1 MRAVLWIIA
10 IFALAAGLSL
20 VAEHSTGTVLV
31 SFSHYRIQLSLN
43 LVICLLVL
51 GFLAGYVVVRLVLRT
66 MRVPKAIG
74 RYRDQRR
81 RVIAERKLHESL
93 RAFMEGRYAQALKLA
108 GDAYRRSD
116 KAGIETLVAARAA
129 HELQDHESYR
139 DWIGRA
145 SQIEWLRTA
154 RLMTEAELALDGR
167 RFDEASNRLVVLRER
182 GERHIAAQR
191 LALKAAEGAGKW
203 DETARLARQLRKH
216 KGLTDDA
223 AAAIVRESH
232 LECLRQRTGD
242 GAALAEY
249 WASISAREAS
259 DHVLLERSV
268 PLLVAAGQGSI
279 ARRAV
284 EDMLSVH
291 WEPAL
296 ARSYADCCVDA
307 EDLSPGLAK
316 AEAWLV
322 DHPSDAGLLLT
333 LGRLCM
339 RMKLWGKAQSYLE
352 ASMSVAADSDTSLA
366 LARLAEQLDRP
377 AEAQRYYRQAA
388 EIATA

>member
-31 SFSHYRIQLSLN
+31 SFSQYRIQLSLN
-43 LVICLLVL
+43 LVLCMLVL
-51 GFLAGYVVVRLVLRT
+51 GFMLGYLLVRLVMRT

-74 RYRDQRR
+74 RYRDKRR
-81 RVIAERKLHESL
+81 RTIAERKLHESL

-108 GDAYRRSD
+108 EDSYRRSD
-116 KAGIETLVAARAA
+116 RAGIETLVAARAA
-129 HELQDHESYR
+129 HQLQDQESYR
-139 DWIGRA
+139 EWIGRA

-216 KGLTDDA
+216 KGLTEDA

-232 LECLRQRTGD
+232 LENLRQRAGN
-242 GAALAEY
+242 GEALAEY
-249 WASISAREAS
+249 WSSISAREAT
-259 DHVLLERSV
+259 DHVLLERAV
-268 PLLVAAGQGSI
+268 PLLIAAGQGSI

-284 EDMLSVH
+284 EDMLSEH

-296 ARSYADCCVDA
+296 ARGYADCCVDA
-307 EDLSPGLAK
+307 DDLSPGLAM
-316 AEAWLV
+316 AEGWLV
-322 DHPSDAGLLLT
+322 EHPNDAGLLLT

-366 LARLAEQLDRP
+366 LARLAEQLDKP
-377 AEAQRYYRQAA
+377 AEAQRYYRRAA
-388 EIATA
+388 EIAPA